1 MEKVVIEA
9 KKRTEV
15 GKKVKQVRKNGF
27 IPAIIY
33 GRDLDPMP
41 ISLERH
47 SSTQILNKVSG
58 STILTVNVEGKEH
71 STIIREVQR
80 DHIKNE
86 FLHLDFLAVSLSEKL
101 RTNISLTLIGI
112 APVLEEF
119 DALIVA
125 GISEVEVECLP
136 QDLVDTIEVDV
147 SSLAEI
153 GAAIYLKDVSVPA
166 NIEILT
172 DLEELVAV
180 ASAVKEEVV
189 EEEEVEEVLEGEEL
203 AEPEVIEHGKA
214 EEEDEEEKTD
224 HK

>member
-1 MEKVVIEA
+1 MEKIILEA
-9 KKRTEV
+9 KKRTLT
-15 GKKVKQVRKNGF
+15 GKKVKEVRRSGY

-33 GRDLDPMP
+33 GREIEPTP
-41 ISLERH
+41 ISLEKL
-47 SSTQILNKVSG
+47 SSSQILNKVSG
-58 STILTVNVEGKEH
+58 STILTLSVDGSEY
-71 STIIREVQR
+71 STLVREVQR

-101 RTNISLTLIGI
+101 RTNVSLTLIGE

-136 QDLVDTIEVDV
+136 QDLPETIQVDV
-147 SSLAEI
+147 SGLAEI
-153 GAAIYLKDVSVPA
+153 GAAIYLKDIPVPE
-166 NIEILT
+166 NVEFLT

-189 EEEEVEEVLEGEEL
+189 EEEVVEEVVGEET

-214 EEEDEEEKTD
+214 EEETEAGEE
-224 HK
+224 